1 MAFTDEEK
9 NAIYAVEQA
18 CFADCWTREMLF
30 EELDSPLCAVC
41 TFSAGGTVAGYA
53 LGRVAADEAE
63 LFRIGVLPNERRQ
76 GAGMRL
82 LKRLHA
88 ALAERGAAVCFL
100 EVRSRNAPAR
110 ALYERAGYEQ
120 IAVRRGYYGD
130 DDAVIMK
137 IALSP
142 EQSPECY

>member
-63 LFRIGVLPNERRQ
+63 LFRIGVTPSARRQ
-76 GAGMRL
+76 GVGMRL
-82 LKRLHA
+82 LKQLHA

-100 EVRSRNAPAR
+100 EVRSRNLWAR
-110 ALYERAGYEQ
+110 TSPS
-120 IAVRRGYYGD
+120 RRWSFSSRGSWSLATSASRCGTC
-130 DDAVIMK
+130 
-137 IALSP
+137 S
-142 EQSPECY
+142 SS